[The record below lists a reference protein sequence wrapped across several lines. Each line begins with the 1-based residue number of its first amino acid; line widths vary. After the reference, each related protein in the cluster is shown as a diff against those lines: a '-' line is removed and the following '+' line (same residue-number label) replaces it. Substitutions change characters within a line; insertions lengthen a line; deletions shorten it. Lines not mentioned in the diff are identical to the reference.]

1 MASTNRVGVASQY
14 ARALLELANER
25 QQAPAIAEEMRG
37 IKEVVD
43 GNPSLAAFLR
53 DPGIS
58 ENERDAMLQRV
69 FANRVSLL
77 VYNTMRVM
85 NSKGRLGA
93 LGQVAE
99 QYQELLD
106 EQMGKIEVD
115 ATVARR
121 LDPETMEFVRQRVSS
136 ALKKDAI
143 VHQYVDES
151 IIGGLVLRIE
161 DKLIDGSV
169 RAQLERMKRKLMQA
183 VPQQS

>member
-1 MASTNRVGVASQY
+1 MASIHRVGIASQY
-14 ARALLELANER
+14 AQALLDLANER
-25 QQAPAIAEEMRG
+25 QQQRAVAEEMRG

-43 GNPSLAAFLR
+43 SSPVLAAFIR

-58 ENERDAMLQRV
+58 ETERDGMLQRI
-69 FANRVSLL
+69 FANRVSPL
-77 VYNTMRVM
+77 VFNTMRVL
-85 NSKGRLGA
+85 NGKGRLGL

-99 QYQELLD
+99 LYQDLLD

-115 ATVARR
+115 VTVAQR
-121 LDPETMEFVRQRVSS
+121 LDPGTLEEVRQRISA

-143 VHQYVDES
+143 VHQFVDES
-151 IIGGLVLRIE
+151 IIGGLVLRVE